1 MREYETQRLFGNLS
15 GYIGFFLGYSLFQ
28 IPNLLRCLYQM
39 GKERIDTKRKT
50 QSSLKSTTH
59 LDESISK
66 GRIMERNIDEELK
79 RYNNELYQLSKKFQ
93 ELHDLMRS

>member
-1 MREYETQRLFGNLS
+1 MREFESQTLFGNLS

-28 IPNLLRCLYQM
+28 IPNLLRGLYQM
-39 GKERIDTKRKT
+39 GRERIQTKRKK
-50 QSSLKSTTH
+50 QSNIKSTTH
-59 LDESISK
+59 LDESVTR

-79 RYNNELYQLSKKFQ
+79 RFNNELFQLSKKFQ